1 MEKNTPTLHSD
12 DYKVMIRH
20 LHAART
26 ETGLTQKQLA
36 DKLGIN
42 QVLVSKIETCERRI
56 DVIELRNFCNAI
68 GVPFVDFIA
77 SLDAELMARHLK
89 ESNS

>member
-26 ETGLTQKQLA
+26 AAGLTQKQLA

-56 DVIELRNFCNAI
+56 DVIELRNFCLAL
-68 GVPFVDFIA
+68 GVSFLEFIA
-77 SLDAELMARHLK
+77 TLDLDLSRR
-89 ESNS
+89 NQG

>member
-12 DYKVMIRH
+12 DYKIMIRH

-26 ETGLTQKQLA
+26 EAGLTQKQLA

-68 GVPFVDFIA
+68 GVPFVDFIT
-77 SLDAELMARHLK
+77 SLDEELVNRHEK
-89 ESNS
+89 V